1 MMVRPSASLREF
13 EWSISGEHFVW
24 ALGSLCQISR
34 IPFDPE
40 LLLQQFP
47 PPYNLTALLHAAK
60 GLGVKTGC
68 RMVTGGQIHRL
79 TLPCLALLQPALATT
94 PESPPAIGLQPD
106 ATVPCNPVLVIKA
119 DGERVLFFE
128 AGSQTA
134 TVLPV
139 ARFNA
144 RFTGQVILFAARAK
158 AVKDADTS
166 DLARKE
172 FGFRWFV
179 PELLRY
185 KTIWRDVL
193 LASLVIQ
200 LMALAT
206 PLFTQVVIDKVVVH
220 RTMSTLAV
228 IGIALVVFTTFTAV
242 MTWIRQYLVLHT
254 GNRVDAVL
262 ATSVFDHLF
271 KLPPRYFE
279 HRPTGVITTRLQG
292 VETIREFVSGAAVT
306 LILDLPFLVIFLAIM
321 FTYSVELSL
330 ITLALLGIIVGMSLL
345 VSPLFRERL
354 NRQFL
359 LGARNQAFLTEFV
372 AGMETVKSLQMEPQ
386 LKARFGDYLAA
397 YLQAGFRTRQ
407 LANTYN
413 VVANTLEQLLA
424 LVLLWLGA
432 YRVMTTPEFTIG
444 MLVAFQMFAGRLSQP
459 MLRLAGLWQ
468 QFQQAN
474 IAVKRLGDVMNAPAE
489 PYSLVP
495 VRESAGQGLV
505 EISRLS
511 FRYNENLP
519 CLYRD
524 FSLTLKPGSC
534 VAIMGPSGCGKSTLA
549 KLLQGFYQ
557 PSDGQIRID
566 SKDIRYLSAN
576 ELRQHFGVVPQEAIL
591 FSGTIFDNLIL
602 ANPHANFEQVMRA
615 CKLAAIHDVI
625 EQLPQGYQTE
635 LGELGVGLSGGQK
648 QRLAIARALL
658 KRPKILIFDEAT
670 SNLDQQTAE
679 HFAKTINGLKGKVTM
694 LFITHHLPKGLEVD
708 EVVRIG
714 GEREIAK

>member
-94 PESPPAIGLQPD
+94 PESPLAIGLQPD

-128 AGSQTA
+128 AGSQTP

-144 RFTGQVILFAARAK
+144 RFTGQVILFAARAR

-279 HRPTGVITTRLQG
+279 HRPTGVITTRLRCVRVEG
-292 VETIREFVSGAAVT
+292 VHI
-306 LILDLPFLVIFLAIM
+306 
-321 FTYSVELSL
+321 
-330 ITLALLGIIVGMSLL
+330 
-345 VSPLFRERL
+345 
-354 NRQFL
+354 
-359 LGARNQAFLTEFV
+359 
-372 AGMETVKSLQMEPQ
+372 
-386 LKARFGDYLAA
+386 
-397 YLQAGFRTRQ
+397 
-407 LANTYN
+407 
-413 VVANTLEQLLA
+413 
-424 LVLLWLGA
+424 
-432 YRVMTTPEFTIG
+432 
-444 MLVAFQMFAGRLSQP
+444 
-459 MLRLAGLWQ
+459 
-468 QFQQAN
+468 
-474 IAVKRLGDVMNAPAE
+474 
-489 PYSLVP
+489 
-495 VRESAGQGLV
+495 
-505 EISRLS
+505 
-511 FRYNENLP
+511 
-519 CLYRD
+519 
-524 FSLTLKPGSC
+524 
-534 VAIMGPSGCGKSTLA
+534 
-549 KLLQGFYQ
+549 
-557 PSDGQIRID
+557 
-566 SKDIRYLSAN
+566 
-576 ELRQHFGVVPQEAIL
+576 
-591 FSGTIFDNLIL
+591 
-602 ANPHANFEQVMRA
+602 
-615 CKLAAIHDVI
+615 
-625 EQLPQGYQTE
+625 
-635 LGELGVGLSGGQK
+635 
-648 QRLAIARALL
+648 
-658 KRPKILIFDEAT
+658 
-670 SNLDQQTAE
+670 
-679 HFAKTINGLKGKVTM
+679 
-694 LFITHHLPKGLEVD
+694 
-708 EVVRIG
+708 
-714 GEREIAK
+714 